1 MSSCI
6 YSKFQIKYGLYQIFN
21 KINYGITLYYPQ
33 KKSRLF
39 FYCISLILFFLKS
52 GNNFVLPPRFGKK
65 GSVTI
70 VYIWLLLFILEKW
83 YALKQQLLLS
93 QKLSFYVI
101 ILSKN
106 FNATVQILTFFTQDM
121 LRFSFFCLFFIL
133 SLFLNKI
140 LFVSLMKITYFPCPF
155 KTLFTIGMRLENILR
170 LLSFSFKF

>member
-1 MSSCI
+1 MK
-6 YSKFQIKYGLYQIFN
+6 SKTFLMYILRWKCPLAFIVSFKLSMVYIKYSTKSIMVLLYIILKRSPDILFFQTRPEQPF
-21 KINYGITLYYPQ
+21 P
-33 KKSRLF
+33 LF

-121 LRFSFFCLFFIL
+121 LRFSFFFLFFI
-133 SLFLNKI
+133 
-140 LFVSLMKITYFPCPF
+140 
-155 KTLFTIGMRLENILR
+155 
-170 LLSFSFKF
+170 

>member
-1 MSSCI
+1 MV
-6 YSKFQIKYGLYQIFN
+6 YIKYSTKSIMVLLYIILKRSPDYFSTVSLLYSFSLNPETTLFCLQGLE
-21 KINYGITLYYPQ
+21 
-33 KKSRLF
+33 
-39 FYCISLILFFLKS
+39 
-52 GNNFVLPPRFGKK
+52 KK

-121 LRFSFFCLFFIL
+121 LRFSFFFLFFIL
-133 SLFLNKI
+133 SILLSKI
-140 LFVSLMKITYFPCPF
+140 LLFVSLMKITYFPCPF